1 MSLKKSVT
9 AITLGLLLA
18 SSASASNSLTFQGVT
33 FNTWAVDSDTLGLSI
48 LNATAATGNW
58 AGAGFLKAFEIKDIG
73 NVTNAVVTSG
83 PGAFGVTVDHGL
95 SANLGCA
102 TGGTP
107 GACFF
112 TSPPLAL
119 TNSMTWT
126 IDFTGSSLN
135 LSAPHLKVQFLQNAT
150 DTKATGDLLSQTIPA
165 VPEPE
170 TYAMLLAGL
179 GLMGA
184 VARRRQQTSVR

>member
-1 MSLKKSVT
+1 
-9 AITLGLLLA
+9 
-18 SSASASNSLTFQGVT
+18 
-33 FNTWAVDSDTLGLSI
+33 
-48 LNATAATGNW
+48 
-58 AGAGFLKAFEIKDIG
+58 
-73 NVTNAVVTSG
+73 
-83 PGAFGVTVDHGL
+83 
-95 SANLGCA
+95 NLGCA

-150 DTKATGDLLSQTIPA
+150 DTKATGDLLSRTIPA

-184 VARRRQQTSVR
+184 VARRRQQASVR